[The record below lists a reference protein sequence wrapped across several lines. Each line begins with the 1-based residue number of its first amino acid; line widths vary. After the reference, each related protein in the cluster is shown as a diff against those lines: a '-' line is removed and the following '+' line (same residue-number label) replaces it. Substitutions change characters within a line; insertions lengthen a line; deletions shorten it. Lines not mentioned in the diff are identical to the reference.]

1 MTLQMICSCCVL
13 AWQTVELAIHA
24 QIIRVLG
31 TLKCSWSRAV
41 HHALSPF
48 PPVMKVEGN
57 CYRGTWEVLDF
68 GDVVVHVMSAEKRE
82 YYDLEGFY
90 GAAEEVCNLRV
101 VCLLM

>member
-1 MTLQMICSCCVL
+1 
-13 AWQTVELAIHA
+13 
-24 QIIRVLG
+24 
-31 TLKCSWSRAV
+31 
-41 HHALSPF
+41 
-48 PPVMKVEGN
+48 MKVVSCN

-101 VCLLM
+101 VCLLI